1 MGVARPRRQLA
12 RAPTLQVP
20 ANDLDGARNRKRDP
34 ECEQEALPGRRL
46 ERVAAEVPEQ
56 RGVEGPAECRRR
68 VENHEPSPRVSER
81 TGAQSDDC
89 AASRDEA
96 GDQDQLSASLA
107 DLLLSPID
115 ALSTLFAA
123 EEAVVDPGAEAV
135 SDVIRRAVA
144 EER

>member
-1 MGVARPRRQLA
+1 PALLSIAFGRVSLGPLRGGGRSP
-12 RAPTLQVP
+12 PFQVP
-20 ANDLDGARNRKRDP
+20 ANDLDGASNRESNR

-68 VENHEPSPRVSER
+68 VEDHEPTPRVTER
-81 TGAQSDDC
+81 AGAQSDDC

-107 DLLLSPID
+107 DLL
-115 ALSTLFAA
+115 
-123 EEAVVDPGAEAV
+123 V
-135 SDVIRRAVA
+135 
-144 EER
+144 